1 MTMQH
6 DHNNQNAHIRW
17 KTIFSSMVRLLFSVD
32 CKESLRVF
40 PHELITWF
48 VNAYIYDCIYMYM
61 YIYMILSRSE
71 ERRRNCIFS
80 ERCTC
85 IQYKILLFMD
95 GIPLI
100 PQNGFNFLPHSD
112 ILTTINITRIHSKT
126 LRICSSTQIP
136 LPPAACAPASTETC
150 KYNQNSHISN
160 TMPFPF
166 MEFVYRSLICDRTSG
181 HHLSW
186 HISNGVNIFFSY
198 IVIYFNR

>member
-1 MTMQH
+1 
-6 DHNNQNAHIRW
+6 
-17 KTIFSSMVRLLFSVD
+17 
-32 CKESLRVF
+32 
-40 PHELITWF
+40 
-48 VNAYIYDCIYMYM
+48 MYM

-112 ILTTINITRIHSKT
+112 ILTTINITRTHSNT

-160 TMPFPF
+160 TMLFPF
-166 MEFVYRSLICDRTSG
+166 MEFVYRSLKCDRTSG

-198 IVIYFNR
+198 IVIYCNR

>member
-1 MTMQH
+1 
-6 DHNNQNAHIRW
+6 
-17 KTIFSSMVRLLFSVD
+17 MVRLLFSVD

-61 YIYMILSRSE
+61 YICMILSRSE

-85 IQYKILLFMD
+85 MQYKILLFMD

-112 ILTTINITRIHSKT
+112 ILTTINITRIHSNT

-136 LPPAACAPASTETC
+136 LAPAACAPASIQ
-150 KYNQNSHISN
+150 KLVN
-160 TMPFPF
+160 TTKIRTFPIQCF
-166 MEFVYRSLICDRTSG
+166 FLLWSLFTVLLYAIEQVGITRHD
-181 HHLSW
+181 
-186 HISNGVNIFFSY
+186 IFQMA
-198 IVIYFNR
+198 